1 MLCTRPSGHMIVNR
15 TDTVLDFTE
24 VKLVWE
30 EWRKRWGE

>member
-1 MLCTRPSGHMIVNR
+1 MIVNR

-30 EWRKRWGE
+30 EWRKRWGEMINI